1 MVVVGVTVAIDEMTG
16 TGAAS
21 ALGVFEDPRECFIP
35 GSGLTADLGG
45 STVVLDSM
53 LEKDIGSARG
63 GFAVSTFLGG

>member
-1 MVVVGVTVAIDEMTG
+1 MTG

-21 ALGVFEDPRECFIP
+21 PLGVLEELRDCFMT

-45 STVVLDSM
+45 STIVLDSM

-63 GFAVSTFLGG
+63 GFTVSTFLGG